1 MRGSAR
7 MGTNDAWM
15 TLPPE
20 ADPDDEPSAP
30 ATPARVRA
38 KRTTTAK
45 ATRATSAAQRTGG
58 YDTSR
63 RGGTRRDDRDDI
75 EAEAGDVRDTLGEEP
90 ATAAITDKTAGKTAD
105 QRASNATEPS
115 SPRAGASREGQ
126 PAREGRA
133 KPATRRAPRAPASD
147 FRIAEQPAF
156 VLHSYPYRETSLI
169 IDVLSR
175 DHGRVALVAKGAKR
189 PHSALRGVLQT
200 FQPLSLA
207 WTGKSEM
214 RTLTGAEWVGGML
227 PLTGDALLCGFYVNE
242 LLVRFCAREDPHP
255 QLFHHYVVTL
265 TRLAHD
271 VPAVQVLRSFERV
284 LLRETGYA
292 MALDRTVARKPVLA
306 DGRYVFDPE
315 RGVREASDE
324 WPAQWPVVSGQ
335 TLLDMEQDDY
345 HRAQTVSQSKT
356 LMRFLLNVYLG
367 GTPLATRQILIDL
380 QNL

>member
-1 MRGSAR
+1 MV
-7 MGTNDAWM
+7 TNDGATSTQSDTWM
-15 TLPPE
+15 TLPKDANPD
-20 ADPDDEPSAP
+20 ADPDADHDDVARAHSGESETSGSSA
-30 ATPARVRA
+30 R
-38 KRTTTAK
+38 
-45 ATRATSAAQRTGG
+45 S
-58 YDTSR
+58 
-63 RGGTRRDDRDDI
+63 
-75 EAEAGDVRDTLGEEP
+75 
-90 ATAAITDKTAGKTAD
+90 
-105 QRASNATEPS
+105 
-115 SPRAGASREGQ
+115 
-126 PAREGRA
+126 GRA
-133 KPATRRAPRAPASD
+133 KPVRAAKRGRASTRSATSHRQSDNDIEEGADDYGASEPPPRKTTARRPPSRVPRAPASE

-175 DHGRVALVAKGAKR
+175 DHGRIALVAKGAKR

-207 WTGKSEM
+207 WSGKSEM

-242 LLVRFCAREDPHP
+242 LLVKFLAREDPHP

-271 VPAVQVLRSFERV
+271 EPPVQVLRSFERV

-292 MALDRTVARKPVLA
+292 MSLNRTVTRKAVVP

-315 RGVREASDE
+315 RGVREVSDDV
-324 WPAQWPVVSGQ
+324 PSNWPVISGQ

-345 HRAQTVSQSKT
+345 HRAQTVAQSKT
-356 LMRFLLNVYLG
+356 LMRFLLNTYLG

>member
-1 MRGSAR
+1 MV
-7 MGTNDAWM
+7 TNDGA
-15 TLPPE
+15 TVDDAEFAPE
-20 ADPDDEPSAP
+20 ERSK
-30 ATPARVRA
+30 PAR
-38 KRTTTAK
+38 K
-45 ATRATSAAQRTGG
+45 TSSS
-58 YDTSR
+58 TSSSTSK
-63 RGGTRRDDRDDI
+63 RGGSSR
-75 EAEAGDVRDTLGEEP
+75 
-90 ATAAITDKTAGKTAD
+90 AA
-105 QRASNATEPS
+105 P
-115 SPRAGASREGQ
+115 
-126 PAREGRA
+126 
-133 KPATRRAPRAPASD
+133 RAPRAPASD
-147 FRIAEQPAF
+147 FRITEQPAF

-207 WTGKSEM
+207 WSGKSEM

-227 PLTGDALLCGFYVNE
+227 PLTGDALLCGFYANE
-242 LLVRFCAREDPHP
+242 LLVKFLAREDPHP

-271 VPAVQVLRSFERV
+271 EPPVQVLRSFERV

-292 MALDRTVARKPVLA
+292 MSLNRTVARKAVVPE
-306 DGRYVFDPE
+306 GRYVFDPE

-324 WPAQWPVVSGQ
+324 SPSNWPIVSGQ

-345 HRAQTVSQSKT
+345 HRAQTVAQSKT
-356 LMRFLLNVYLG
+356 LMRFLLNTYLG